1 MFQRVVVGVDFGG
14 ASLDAAS
21 WVASR
26 VQPAELVLVHVVR
39 PLVPPAYIRDALI
52 DPDAILQADVEAA
65 AERLHGV
72 RDRMEVDCTLD
83 VRTGDPAR
91 GLEAA
96 AIEHDADVVFIG
108 ERGSRRSA
116 WGAHGRTADSLMTR
130 ASVPV
135 WFSRSLGDH
144 APRSVLGAVGA
155 VPAGSD
161 VIAAARSAQQAWGG
175 RAEIIHVVDRLFVP
189 RPQAEQVSQRSLDD
203 EVRRE
208 AENWLGEQRRTARVR
223 GTDVSLEVVIGDP
236 ASELLAAIHRGE
248 HELVILRGP
257 SDVSTGLMPDRVARA
272 LMSASPASLLRLPAR
287 EQPPEAA

>member
-1 MFQRVVVGVDFGG
+1 MFQRVVVGVDFGS

-26 VQPAELVLVHVVR
+26 VEPEELVLAHVVR

-52 DPDAILQADVEAA
+52 DPEAILQSDVEEAA
-65 AERLHGV
+65 GRLHV
-72 RDRMEVDCTLD
+72 LRDRLQVECTLD

-96 AIEHDADVVFIG
+96 AIEHEADVVFIG
-108 ERGSRRSA
+108 EQGARGSA
-116 WGAHGRTADSLMTR
+116 WGVRGRTAYSLMTR

-135 WFSRSLGDH
+135 WFSRALGDRV
-144 APRSVLGAVGA
+144 PRSVLGAVGA
-155 VPAGSD
+155 VPAGSE
-161 VIAAARSAQQAWGG
+161 VIAAARNAQQAWGG

-208 AENWLGEQRRTARVR
+208 AENWLGEQRRNARVR

-257 SDVSTGLMPDRVARA
+257 SDATTGLTPDRVARA
-272 LMSASPASLLRLPAR
+272 LMSASPVSLLRLPSP